1 MTTKKTPKTKPKA
14 AKAPVPRKR
23 IEYTA
28 ALGEQ
33 ILDHIIDGK
42 TLAAI
47 EKTEGMPS
55 RTMILKWRRQ
65 YQEFGQL
72 YDDAVDAR
80 ADADADEVDE
90 LARMIVDGKL
100 DFNAGRVAIDAK
112 KWSSAHRAPR
122 RYGTKLA
129 AELTGK
135 DGGPILTAELSTD
148 YKLNLARQIALMLTD
163 ATPVNGEMAA
173 LNNLLPGTTE

>member
-1 MTTKKTPKTKPKA
+1 MKKQKTPTGKKTTRGKA
-14 AKAPVPRKR
+14 NAPAPRKTAV
-23 IEYTA
+23 YTA

-47 EKTEGMPS
+47 EKIEGMPS

-122 RYGTKLA
+122 RYGTKVS
-129 AELTGK
+129 AELSGK
-135 DGGPILTAELSTD
+135 DGGPILTADLNPD
-148 YKLNLARQIALMLTD
+148 YN
-163 ATPVNGEMAA
+163 
-173 LNNLLPGTTE
+173 

>member
-1 MTTKKTPKTKPKA
+1 
-14 AKAPVPRKR
+14 
-23 IEYTA
+23 
-28 ALGEQ
+28 
-33 ILDHIIDGK
+33 
-42 TLAAI
+42 
-47 EKTEGMPS
+47 
-55 RTMILKWRRQ
+55 
-65 YQEFGQL
+65 
-72 YDDAVDAR
+72 VDAR

-122 RYGTKLA
+122 RYGTKVS
-129 AELTGK
+129 AELSGK
-135 DGGPILTAELSTD
+135 DGGPILTADLNPD

-163 ATPVNGEMAA
+163 ATPANGEMAA